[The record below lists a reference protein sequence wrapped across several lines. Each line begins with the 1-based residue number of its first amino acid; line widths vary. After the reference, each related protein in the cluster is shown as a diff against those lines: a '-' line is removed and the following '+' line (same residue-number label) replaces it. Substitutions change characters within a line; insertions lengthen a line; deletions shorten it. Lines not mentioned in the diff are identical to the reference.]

1 MSQVSTA
8 PLLAAAYDA
17 CGKVILLGEHS
28 VVHGRPA
35 LAVPLD
41 RRLRVTLE
49 PGSGRGTA
57 DADARAAEALRVA
70 ARGFGIDPGTL
81 DLSIESTIPPGAG
94 LGSSAALSVA
104 LVGAL
109 AAHAGFRLPSRELA
123 ARAAEVEN
131 VFHGRSSGLDVA
143 VVAQGE
149 PVWFLVGEGAR
160 PLRARGAAELV
171 VGLSG
176 ERRATDGPVARLGAR
191 VVAEPRVWEP
201 LLSLAGDLALA
212 GAEAFARGEW
222 KKLGEL
228 FDAGHGL
235 LNAFGVSTPAL
246 EHMVAR
252 ARAAG
257 ALGAKLTGGGGGGAM
272 IALAPGR
279 AVEVADALAADGF
292 ETFVTTIGS
301 GA

>member
-1 MSQVSTA
+1 MSLASTA
-8 PLLAAAYDA
+8 PALAAAYSA

-35 LAVPLD
+35 LAVPLG
-41 RRLRVTLE
+41 RRLRVTLGPRNGHE
-49 PGSGRGTA
+49 AGA
-57 DADARAAEALRVA
+57 DDERAAEALAVA
-70 ARGFGIDPGTL
+70 ARGFGVDGAALRASID
-81 DLSIESTIPPGAG
+81 SAIPPGAG

-109 AAHAGFRLPSRELA
+109 AVLTGLRPAASELA
-123 ARAAEVEN
+123 SRAAEVEN

-143 VVAQGE
+143 VVAAGG
-149 PVWFLVGEGAR
+149 PVWFLAGEGAH
-160 PLRARGAAELV
+160 PLRAGGAAELV

-191 VVAEPRVWEP
+191 VAAEPRLWEP
-201 LLSLAGDLALA
+201 LLSLAGDLAMC
-212 GAEAFARGEW
+212 GAEAFVRGDW

-228 FDAGHGL
+228 FDAAHGL
-235 LNAFGVSTPAL
+235 LNAFGVSTPTL
-246 EHMVAR
+246 EHMVSR

-279 AVEVADALAADGF
+279 AAEVAKALAADGF
-292 ETFVTTIGS
+292 ETFVTTIGG